1 MTIDEMN
8 KEDFDIIRHLDTIK
22 SRKLC
27 TVEMPL
33 CMPLNNKHQWKSYS
47 KVHAMQQLLF
57 FQIFFQKFFPKKKK
71 SNCCIACTLLYDF
84 NWYLFYLFFLKK
96 LYDFQCLSYQFFTKM
111 PLWMKKEIVALHVLY
126 CTFSIGVYLFFQKK
140 K

>member
-47 KVHAMQQLLF
+47 KVHAMQQFLF
-57 FQIFFQKFFPKKKK
+57 SKKAMQQFHSSKKKKKYIFVALHGLYCTISIDVYLFFPKK
-71 SNCCIACTLLYDF
+71 SNCSNISRKLCTVE
-84 NWYLFYLFFLKK
+84 
-96 LYDFQCLSYQFFTKM
+96 M
-111 PLWMKKEIVALHVLY
+111 PLWTPLNNKHQWK
-126 CTFSIGVYLFFQKK
+126 
-140 K
+140 